1 MAADLEG
8 DWAEPAVATDI
19 QVSTI
24 PSLDPLATESRLPWG
39 SAR

>member
-8 DWAEPAVATDI
+8 DRPEPAVATGI
-19 QVSTI
+19 HVSTI
-24 PSLDPLATESRLPWG
+24 PSLDPLAAESRAPCG